1 MYVNELNTMLFVKDL
16 VAQKGQNLFEKGSD
30 ITLKLFYLKQTYN
43 NVKNNIIYIMS
54 QRHI

>member
-30 ITLKLFYLKQTYN
+30 RTLKYFFFET
-43 NVKNNIIYIMS
+43 NI
-54 QRHI
+54 Q